1 MEMEGAMSPTQLLN
15 QFTEKAIN
23 VGAEVISVPSVAAA
37 AEYIAGKI
45 EGSMLVPAFQSSGQ
59 FKLKA
64 ALKKVGISIEVD
76 KFRAVA
82 AQAEAGITGV
92 NFAIADTG
100 TLVLESTAEDIR
112 LATTLPPKQFA
123 LLDPRKIVAD
133 GLAAVKP
140 LRQLHQ
146 RDSRNYIAYVTGPSR
161 TADIE
166 RVLTVGVHGPKEL
179 FILLVPGLSDDVLE
193 M

>member
-1 MEMEGAMSPTQLLN
+1 MSTTQLIEN
-15 QFTEKAIN
+15 FSAAARN
-23 VGAEVISVPSVAAA
+23 VGAEVIPLVSVSAAA
-37 AEYIAGKI
+37 DFIAGKI
-45 EGSMLVPAFQSSGQ
+45 EGSLLVPSFLSGSRL
-59 FKLKA
+59 KLKA
-64 ALKKVGISIEVD
+64 ELKKAGVAIESEN
-76 KFRAVA
+76 FRVVA

-100 TLVLESTAEDIR
+100 TLVLESTSEDIR

-123 LLDPRKIVAD
+123 LLDPCKIVAD
-133 GLAAVKP
+133 GMEAVEP
-140 LRQLHQ
+140 LRQMHQ

-166 RVLTVGVHGPKEL
+166 RVLTIGVHGPKEL
-179 FILLVPGLSDDVLE
+179 FILLVPGLSADFLE